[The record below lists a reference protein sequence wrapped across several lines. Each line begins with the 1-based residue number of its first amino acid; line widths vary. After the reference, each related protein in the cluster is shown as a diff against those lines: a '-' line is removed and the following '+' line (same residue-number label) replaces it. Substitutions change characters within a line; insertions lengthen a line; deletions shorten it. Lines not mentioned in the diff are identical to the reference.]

1 MATLTALA
9 ALSID
14 MILPALPA
22 IGSSLGVDRPN
33 DNQLIISLL
42 FLDFALGQLFYG
54 PVSDSV
60 GRKPAVYAGL
70 GLFIAGCVLALRART
85 FPVMLADA
93 FCRASVRP
101 GAGR

>member
-1 MATLTALA
+1 MATLTALI

-22 IGSSLGVDRPN
+22 IGSALNVRHAN
-33 DNQLIISLL
+33 DTQFIVSLL
-42 FLDFALGQLFYG
+42 FLGFGLGQLFYG

-70 GLFIAGCVLALRART
+70 ALFAAGCTLSLAAQTFPSCSPAVLVLASPAT
-85 FPVMLADA
+85 P
-93 FCRASVRP
+93 
-101 GAGR
+101 